1 MSYGGMISFYLYR
14 ILFKVNK
21 ILCKRNGDSM
31 RLILSLCIFALFSTI
46 IFGGCGCGGAPDAAE
61 LESESQDDAYSGS
74 TIMEVGEAYGAGG
87 FGEQNQ
93 TMEQNRTEEQN
104 MTQEQNRT
112 RERNETGAGEGEQ
125 VRAEVESQG
134 ISQQV
139 QEIISQRTNGSIAV
153 PQGMMVRIIARNHT
167 VSVENATFMLNET
180 LRARLQ
186 ISGQNRTLMLN
197 PVADAVEITDENATV
212 WTNETVEVA
221 NETLYVGKGR
231 VLVMPS
237 EIQEKIRVKNMTSAR
252 LHVEDGEPLYLV
264 KATKAVKIFW
274 LFDADMDVDVT
285 LDAATGQV
293 KEQKGPWW
301 SIFASETD

>member
-1 MSYGGMISFYLYR
+1 MYE
-14 ILFKVNK
+14 
-21 ILCKRNGDSM
+21 NGDVM
-31 RLILSLCIFALFSTI
+31 RLILFVCVFALFGTI
-46 IFGGCGCGGAPDAAE
+46 IFGGCGCGGAPEASE
-61 LESESQDDAYSGS
+61 LEAESQDGGGCSGS
-74 TIMEVGEAYGAGG
+74 MIMEVGEAYGAGG

-93 TMEQNRTEEQN
+93 TGDEI
-104 MTQEQNRT
+104 QEQNRT

-134 ISQQV
+134 ISPQV
-139 QEIISQRTNGSIAV
+139 QEIIRQRVNGSITV

-167 VSVENATFMLNET
+167 MSVENATFMLNET
-180 LRARLQ
+180 LRARLR
-186 ISGQNRTLMLN
+186 IHEQNRTLVLR
-197 PVADAVEITDENATV
+197 PVADAVEITDGNATV

-221 NETLYVGKGR
+221 NETLYVGKGS

-237 EIQEKIRVKNMTSAR
+237 EIQEKIRARNMTSAR
-252 LHVEDGEPLYLV
+252 LHVENGEPLYLV